1 MAFKRR
7 TPSVYADKGE
17 CGNNGHLSRNK
28 SQKMLLS
35 SNNEIVMYRLH
46 NINVS
51 SSYCQPL
58 YIYT

>member
-1 MAFKRR
+1 MAFERR
-7 TPSVYADKGE
+7 TPNVYADKGG
-17 CGNNGHLSRNK
+17 CGNNGHLSKNK

-58 YIYT
+58 